1 MVLGGIDI
9 AVVGNVLVEVVASPT
24 VKVSEKEAESAIAVF
39 VATWESLRIV
49 VGELLSGRV
58 DEAFELS
65 MLPIRVVFKR
75 RGEVPRKGASGVC
88 GVGGVAMPCPVVCN
102 KPTS

>member
-9 AVVGNVLVEVVASPT
+9 AVVGIVPVEVVASPT

-49 VGELLSGRV
+49 VGELLSGWV
-58 DEAFELS
+58 DEALELS
-65 MLPIRVVFKR
+65 MLPIWVFKR
-75 RGEVPRKGASGVC
+75 RGEVPRMGASGVC
-88 GVGGVAMPCPVVCN
+88 GVGGFAMPCPVVCN